1 MWLWRAPKL
10 VPMGNPKASPYGAVD
25 DSNAG
30 AYGEPLSLI
39 LIGNLKV
46 WSLWGSGGPLS
57 LAPMG
62 DLTATPHGDLRSPS
76 QWGSGDSKTGPYGE
90 PQSLVPMGS
99 PKAHPYGAPEDLKS
113 GSRGDAGS
121 LNLHLFGDTPIPVPM
136 ELWGPQSPVPMG
148 LLNGARP
155 LPACSRICGDRG
167 REWDRGHFRS
177 AAATF
182 AP

>member
-1 MWLWRAPKL
+1 MWLWRVPKL
-10 VPMGNPKASPYGAVD
+10 VPVGNPKASPYGAVD
-25 DSNAG
+25 DPNAG

-46 WSLWGSGGPLS
+46 WPLWGSGGPLS

-62 DLTATPHGDLRSPS
+62 DPTATPRGDLRSPS
-76 QWGSGDSKTGPYGE
+76 QWGSGDSKPG
-90 PQSLVPMGS
+90 
-99 PKAHPYGAPEDLKS
+99 PYGAPEDLKS
-113 GSRGDAGS
+113 GSRGDVGS
-121 LNLHLFGDTPIPVPM
+121 PNLHLFGDTPIPVPM